1 MVNLGF
7 SMGASAILLVFYL
20 YLLVRWDYV
29 RRPVCFLIGAAG
41 LLFALFG
48 HFFAIA
54 GYDSGAAVVTRLFD
68 VIGAMV
74 AFVCG
79 VAACYGAKLPVE
91 IRGVTCEK
99 DAPSQSPDEPTAPAS
114 EEPSQPQQ

>member
-1 MVNLGF
+1 MANLGF

-20 YLLVRWDYV
+20 YLLVRWDHV

-54 GYDSGAAVVTRLFD
+54 GYNSGAAVVTRLFD

-74 AFVCG
+74 AFVFA
-79 VAACYGAKLPVE
+79 VAACYGAKLPLE

-99 DAPSQSPDEPTAPAS
+99 GAPGQPADKPTAPAGD
-114 EEPSQPQQ
+114 EPSQL